1 MPTVAPAPTASA
13 LFPDVRFDESWL
25 PRAAM
30 CDEREPRRD
39 SEPAIFP
46 SLLFTEDE
54 VRAVNWEAVF
64 AEW

>member
-1 MPTVAPAPTASA
+1 
-13 LFPDVRFDESWL
+13 
-25 PRAAM
+25 M

>member
-1 MPTVAPAPTASA
+1 MPAVLDHPSSTASVS
-13 LFPDVRFDESWL
+13 DVRSAESWL
-25 PRAAM
+25 TGSAM

-46 SLLFTEDE
+46 SLLFTEE
-54 VRAVNWEAVF
+54 QVRAVDWDAVF

>member
-1 MPTVAPAPTASA
+1 MPVLELPTTDSVRISDDLSA
-13 LFPDVRFDESWL
+13 DSWL
-25 PRAAM
+25 PTSAM
-30 CDEREPRRD
+30 CDEWERRQD

-54 VRAVNWEAVF
+54 VRSVNWDAVF